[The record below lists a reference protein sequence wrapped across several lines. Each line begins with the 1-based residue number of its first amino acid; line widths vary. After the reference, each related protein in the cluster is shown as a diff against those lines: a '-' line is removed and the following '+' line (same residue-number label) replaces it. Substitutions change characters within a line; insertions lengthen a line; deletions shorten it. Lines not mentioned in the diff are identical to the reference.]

1 MTGERYWKRLFRLK
15 GDRLKTE
22 VGLITFSLTS
32 FSLITSHRRHILS
45 LKLAFGGKGGVG
57 KTTITS
63 LIARTIAALDKETSV
78 IAIDADPVANL
89 AAGLGIDETQPITPV
104 AELSDLIAERTGAKP
119 GTMGG
124 FFTLNPK
131 VDDIPDR
138 FSIEKD
144 GVKLLVMGTV
154 QQGGGGCICPESTI
168 LKALM
173 NHLVLA
179 RNEVVVMD
187 MEAGVEHLGRATSGS
202 VDALVIVVNPGMRS
216 RVAAD
221 KIRKLGQDIGIQ
233 TILVLANRVRSNE
246 DRALIE
252 DTMKDYEILGFLP
265 EMDEIVNSDREGSRP
280 FDDIST
286 IPPELRAVAEKLMAL
301 SK

>member
-1 MTGERYWKRLFRLK
+1 M
-15 GDRLKTE
+15 
-22 VGLITFSLTS
+22 
-32 FSLITSHRRHILS
+32 S
-45 LKLAFGGKGGVG
+45 LKLAVGGKGGVG

-63 LIARTIAALDKETSV
+63 LIARAIAAQNKETKV

-89 AAGLGIDETQPITPV
+89 AAGLGIDESKPITPV
-104 AELSDLIAERTGAKP
+104 SELSDLIAERTGAKP

-154 QQGGGGCICPESTI
+154 QQGGSGCICPEATI

-179 RNEVVVMD
+179 RNEIVVMD
-187 MEAGVEHLGRATSGS
+187 MEAGVEHLGRATSAS
-202 VDALVIVVNPGMRS
+202 VDALIVVVNPGKRS

-221 KIRKLGQDIGIQ
+221 KIRKLGTDIGIKN
-233 TILVLANRVRSNE
+233 IVVLGNRIRSEE
-246 DRALIE
+246 DKQLIRE
-252 DTMKDYEILGFLP
+252 SMPDYEILGFIP
-265 EMDEIVNSDREGSRP
+265 EMDEIVNSDRDGTRP
-280 FDDIST
+280 FDDIT
-286 IPPELRAVAEKLMAL
+286 QIPEELKEITKKLVKL
-301 SK
+301 DI

>member
-1 MTGERYWKRLFRLK
+1 M
-15 GDRLKTE
+15 
-22 VGLITFSLTS
+22 
-32 FSLITSHRRHILS
+32 S
-45 LKLAFGGKGGVG
+45 LKIAFGGKGGVG
-57 KTTITS
+57 KTTVS
-63 LIARTIAALDKETSV
+63 ALIARTIAALNKETKV

-104 AELSDLIAERTGAKP
+104 AELSDLIAERTGAQP

-154 QQGGGGCICPESTI
+154 QTGGSGCICPEATI

-202 VDALVIVVNPGMRS
+202 VDALIIVVNPGKRS

-221 KIRKLGQDIGIQ
+221 RIRKLGADIGIKN
-233 TILVLANRVRSNE
+233 IVVLGNRVTGPE
-246 DRALIE
+246 DQALIE
-252 DTMKDYEILGFLP
+252 ETLSDYDILGFLP
-265 EMDEIVNSDREGSRP
+265 EMDEIVKSDRSGDRP
-280 FDDIST
+280 FEDIST
-286 IPPELRAVAEKLMAL
+286 IPPELRAIAEKLMAL
-301 SK
+301 N

>member
-1 MTGERYWKRLFRLK
+1 
-15 GDRLKTE
+15 
-22 VGLITFSLTS
+22 
-32 FSLITSHRRHILS
+32 LS
-45 LKLAFGGKGGVG
+45 LKLAVGGKGGVG
-57 KTTITS
+57 KTTVTS
-63 LIARTIAALDKETSV
+63 LIARAIAALNKETNV

-89 AAGLGIDETQPITPV
+89 AAGLGIDESKPITPIS
-104 AELSDLIAERTGAKP
+104 ELSDLIAERTGAKP

-154 QQGGGGCICPESTI
+154 QQGGSGCICPESTI

-202 VDALVIVVNPGMRS
+202 VDALIVIVNPGKRS

-221 KIRKLGQDIGIQ
+221 KIRKLGQDIGIKN
-233 TILVLANRVRSNE
+233 IVVVGNRVKS
-246 DRALIE
+246 DADKQLIR
-252 DTMKDYEILGFLP
+252 DSMPGYEILGFIP
-265 EMDEIVNSDREGSRP
+265 EMDEIVLADRNGTRP
-280 FDDIST
+280 FDDIT
-286 IPPELRAVAEKLMAL
+286 QMPDELKEITEKLISLA
-301 SK
+301 K

>member
-1 MTGERYWKRLFRLK
+1 M
-15 GDRLKTE
+15 
-22 VGLITFSLTS
+22 
-32 FSLITSHRRHILS
+32 S
-45 LKLAFGGKGGVG
+45 LKIAFGGKGGVG
-57 KTTITS
+57 KTTVS
-63 LIARTIAALDKETSV
+63 ALIARTIAALDPETKV

-104 AELSDLIAERTGAKP
+104 AELSDLIAQRTGAQP

-154 QQGGGGCICPESTI
+154 QTGGSGCICPEATI

-202 VDALVIVVNPGMRS
+202 VDALIIVVNPGKRS

-221 KIRKLGQDIGIQ
+221 RIRKLGSDIGIKNIV
-233 TILVLANRVRSNE
+233 ILGNRVTGPE
-246 DRALIE
+246 DQALIE
-252 DTMKDYEILGFLP
+252 ETLSDYEILGFLP
-265 EMDEIVNSDREGSRP
+265 EMDEIVKSDRSGDRP

-286 IPPELRAVAEKLMAL
+286 IPDELRSIAEKLMTQ
-301 SK
+301 K

>member
-1 MTGERYWKRLFRLK
+1 M
-15 GDRLKTE
+15 
-22 VGLITFSLTS
+22 
-32 FSLITSHRRHILS
+32 S
-45 LKLAFGGKGGVG
+45 LKIAVGGKGGVG
-57 KTTITS
+57 KTTIAA
-63 LIARTIAALDKETSV
+63 LIARAITAQNKETKV
-78 IAIDADPVANL
+78 IAIDADPVSNL
-89 AAGLGIDETQPITPV
+89 AAGLGIDESNPITPIS
-104 AELSDLIAERTGAKP
+104 ELSDLIAERTGAKP

-154 QQGGGGCICPESTI
+154 QQGGSGCICPESTI

-179 RNEVVVMD
+179 RNEVVIMD

-202 VDALVIVVNPGMRS
+202 VDALIVVVNPGKRS

-221 KIRKLGQDIGIQ
+221 KIRKLGQDIGIKN
-233 TILVLANRVRSNE
+233 IVVLGNRIRSE
-246 DRALIE
+246 ADKTLIQE
-252 DTMKDYEILGFLP
+252 SMSDYEILGFIP
-265 EMDEIVNSDREGSRP
+265 ELKEIIQSDRDGFRP
-280 FDDIST
+280 FDDISS
-286 IPPELRAVAEKLMAL
+286 IPDEIKNITQKLIHRANGI
-301 SK
+301 SP

>member
-1 MTGERYWKRLFRLK
+1 M
-15 GDRLKTE
+15 
-22 VGLITFSLTS
+22 
-32 FSLITSHRRHILS
+32 S
-45 LKLAFGGKGGVG
+45 LKLAVGGKGGVG

-63 LIARTIAALDKETSV
+63 LIARSIAAFNKGTKV

-89 AAGLGIDETQPITPV
+89 AAALGIDESKPITPV
-104 AELSDLIAERTGAKP
+104 SELSDLIAERTGAQP

-144 GVKLLVMGTV
+144 NVKLLVMGTV
-154 QQGGGGCICPESTI
+154 QQGGSGCICPESTI

-173 NHLVLA
+173 NHLVLG

-202 VDALVIVVNPGMRS
+202 VDALIVVVNPGRRS

-221 KIRKLGQDIGIQ
+221 KIRKLGTDIGIKN
-233 TILVLANRVRSNE
+233 IIVLGNRIRSE
-246 DRALIE
+246 QDKQLIQE
-252 DTMKDYEILGFLP
+252 SMEGFDILGFIP
-265 EMDEIVNSDREGSRP
+265 EMDEIVNSDRDGTRP
-280 FDDIST
+280 FEDINT
-286 IPPELRAVAEKLMAL
+286 IPDELKQITKKLIAL
-301 SK
+301 DSSG

>member
-1 MTGERYWKRLFRLK
+1 M
-15 GDRLKTE
+15 
-22 VGLITFSLTS
+22 
-32 FSLITSHRRHILS
+32 S
-45 LKLAFGGKGGVG
+45 LKIAVGGKGGVG
-57 KTTITS
+57 KTTLTS
-63 LIARTIAALDKETSV
+63 LIARSIAALNKDTKV

-89 AAGLGIDETQPITPV
+89 AAGLGIDESKPITPV
-104 AELSDLIAERTGAKP
+104 SELSDLIAERTGAQP

-154 QQGGGGCICPESTI
+154 QKGGSGCICPEATI

-202 VDALVIVVNPGMRS
+202 VDALIVIVNPGKRS

-221 KIRKLGQDIGIQ
+221 KIRQLGSDIGIKN
-233 TILVLANRVRSNE
+233 IVVIGNRVRSEE
-246 DRALIE
+246 DRQLIK
-252 DTMKDYEILGFLP
+252 DSMPDYEILGFIP
-265 EMDEIVNSDREGSRP
+265 ELDEVVASDRSGNRPFEDITTIPDEIKEITRKLVN
-280 FDDIST
+280 
-286 IPPELRAVAEKLMAL
+286 L

>member
-1 MTGERYWKRLFRLK
+1 
-15 GDRLKTE
+15 
-22 VGLITFSLTS
+22 
-32 FSLITSHRRHILS
+32 LS
-45 LKLAFGGKGGVG
+45 LKLAIGGKGGVG

-63 LIARTIAALDKETSV
+63 LIARCIAALNKDTKV

-89 AAGLGIDETQPITPV
+89 AAGLGIDESIPITPIS
-104 AELSDLIAERTGAKP
+104 ELSDLIAERTGATP

-154 QQGGGGCICPESTI
+154 QQGGSGCICPESTI

-202 VDALVIVVNPGMRS
+202 VDALIVVVNPGKRS

-221 KIRKLGQDIGIQ
+221 KIRKLGHDIGIKN
-233 TILVLANRVRSNE
+233 IVVLGNRVKSEEDKQLIRS
-246 DRALIE
+246 
-252 DTMKDYEILGFLP
+252 TMPDYEILGFIP
-265 EMDEIVNSDREGSRP
+265 EMDEIVSSDRDGTRP
-280 FDDIST
+280 FDDIT
-286 IPPELRAVAEKLMAL
+286 QIPEELLKVTKKLIEMD
-301 SK
+301 S

>member
-1 MTGERYWKRLFRLK
+1 M
-15 GDRLKTE
+15 
-22 VGLITFSLTS
+22 
-32 FSLITSHRRHILS
+32 S

-57 KTTITS
+57 KTTITG
-63 LIARTIAALDKETSV
+63 LIARTIAALDKDRSV

-89 AAGLGIDETQPITPV
+89 AAALGIDETQPITPV
-104 AELSDLIAERTGAKP
+104 AELSDLIAERTGAQP

-138 FSIEKD
+138 FSKEKD

-154 QQGGGGCICPESTI
+154 QQGGSGCICPESTI

-202 VDALVIVVNPGMRS
+202 VDALVVVVNPGKRS

-221 KIRKLGQDIGIQ
+221 KIRKLGQDIGIKN
-233 TILVLANRVRSNE
+233 IVVLGNRVTSE
-246 DRALIE
+246 QDKTLIRE
-252 DTMKDYEILGFLP
+252 SMPDYPILGFIP
-265 EMDEIVNSDREGSRP
+265 ELDEVIQADRDGTRP
-280 FDDIST
+280 FNDVNN
-286 IPPELRAVAEKLMAL
+286 IPEDVVRITKKLMAL
-301 SK
+301 DASK

>member
-1 MTGERYWKRLFRLK
+1 M
-15 GDRLKTE
+15 
-22 VGLITFSLTS
+22 
-32 FSLITSHRRHILS
+32 S
-45 LKLAFGGKGGVG
+45 LKIAVGGKGGVG
-57 KTTITS
+57 KTTITA
-63 LIARTIAALDKETSV
+63 LIARAIAASDKNKKV

-89 AAGLGIDETQPITPV
+89 AAGLGIDESIPITPIS
-104 AELSDLIAERTGAKP
+104 ELSDLIAERTGAKP

-154 QQGGGGCICPESTI
+154 QQGGSGCICPESTI

-202 VDALVIVVNPGMRS
+202 VDALIIVVNPGKRS

-221 KIRKLGQDIGIQ
+221 KIKKLGRDIGIKN
-233 TILVLANRVRSNE
+233 IVILANRVRSE
-246 DRALIE
+246 DDIQLI
-252 DTMKDYEILGFLP
+252 KKSLSDYEILGFIP
-265 EMDEIVNSDREGSRP
+265 EHNEIVHSDRTGDRP
-280 FDDIST
+280 FDDIKT
-286 IPPELRAVAEKLMAL
+286 IPEELKKVTQKLIAL
-301 SK
+301 SS

>member
-1 MTGERYWKRLFRLK
+1 M
-15 GDRLKTE
+15 
-22 VGLITFSLTS
+22 
-32 FSLITSHRRHILS
+32 S
-45 LKLAFGGKGGVG
+45 LKLAVGGKGGVG

-63 LIARTIAALDKETSV
+63 LIARSIAALNTEKKV

-89 AAGLGIDETQPITPV
+89 AAGLGIDESKPITPV
-104 AELSDLIAERTGAKP
+104 SELSDLIAERTGATP

-154 QQGGGGCICPESTI
+154 QQGGSGCICPESTI

-202 VDALVIVVNPGMRS
+202 VDALIVIVNPGKRS

-221 KIRKLGQDIGIQ
+221 KIRQLGSDIGIKN
-233 TILVLANRVRSNE
+233 IVVIGNRVKSEE
-246 DRALIE
+246 DKQLIKE
-252 DTMKDYEILGFLP
+252 SMPDYEILGYIP
-265 EMDEIVNSDREGSRP
+265 ELDEIVDSDRSGKRP
-280 FDDIST
+280 FEDIST
-286 IPPELRAVAEKLMAL
+286 IPDELKEITRKLVAL

>member
-1 MTGERYWKRLFRLK
+1 M
-15 GDRLKTE
+15 
-22 VGLITFSLTS
+22 
-32 FSLITSHRRHILS
+32 S
-45 LKLAFGGKGGVG
+45 LKLAIGGKGGVG

-63 LIARTIAALDKETSV
+63 LIARCIAALNKDTKV

-89 AAGLGIDETQPITPV
+89 AAGLGIDESIPITPIS
-104 AELSDLIAERTGAKP
+104 ELSDLIAERTGATP

-154 QQGGGGCICPESTI
+154 QQGGSGCICPESTI

-202 VDALVIVVNPGMRS
+202 VDALIVVVNPGKRS

-221 KIRKLGQDIGIQ
+221 KIRKLGHDIGIKN
-233 TILVLANRVRSNE
+233 IVVLGNRVKSEE
-246 DRALIE
+246 DRQLIRS
-252 DTMKDYEILGFLP
+252 TMPDYEILGFIP
-265 EMDEIVNSDREGSRP
+265 EMDEIVSSDRDGTRP
-280 FDDIST
+280 FDDIT
-286 IPPELRAVAEKLMAL
+286 QIPEELLKVTKKLIEMD
-301 SK
+301 S

>member
-1 MTGERYWKRLFRLK
+1 M
-15 GDRLKTE
+15 
-22 VGLITFSLTS
+22 
-32 FSLITSHRRHILS
+32 S
-45 LKLAFGGKGGVG
+45 LKLAIGGKGGVG
-57 KTTITS
+57 KTTVTS
-63 LIARTIAALDKETSV
+63 LIARSIAALDKSTKV

-89 AAGLGIDETQPITPV
+89 AAGLGIDESRPITPIS
-104 AELSDLIAERTGAKP
+104 ELSDLIAERTGATP

-154 QQGGGGCICPESTI
+154 QQGGSGCICPESTI

-202 VDALVIVVNPGMRS
+202 VDALIVIVNPGKRS

-221 KIRKLGQDIGIQ
+221 KIRKLGRDIGIKN
-233 TILVLANRVRSNE
+233 IVVVGNRVKSE
-246 DRALIE
+246 QDRQLIKE
-252 DTMKDYEILGFLP
+252 SMPGYEILGFIP
-265 EMDEIVNSDREGSRP
+265 EMEEIVNADRNGIRP
-280 FDDIST
+280 FDKDISQM
-286 IPPELRAVAEKLMAL
+286 PEELKEITRKLIAL
-301 SK
+301 AK

>member
-1 MTGERYWKRLFRLK
+1 
-15 GDRLKTE
+15 
-22 VGLITFSLTS
+22 
-32 FSLITSHRRHILS
+32 LS
-45 LKLAFGGKGGVG
+45 LKLAVGGKGGVG

-63 LIARTIAALDKETSV
+63 LIARAIAAQNKETKV

-89 AAGLGIDETQPITPV
+89 AAALGIDESKPITPV
-104 AELSDLIAERTGAKP
+104 SELSDLIAERTGAQP

-154 QQGGGGCICPESTI
+154 QQGGSGCICPEATI

-179 RNEVVVMD
+179 RNEIVVMD
-187 MEAGVEHLGRATSGS
+187 MEAGIEHLGRATSKY
-202 VDALVIVVNPGMRS
+202 VDALIVVVNPGKRS

-221 KIRKLGQDIGIQ
+221 KIRKLGTDIGIKN
-233 TILVLANRVRSNE
+233 IVVLGNRIRSEE
-246 DRALIE
+246 DKQLIRE
-252 DTMKDYEILGFLP
+252 SMPDYEILGFIP
-265 EMDEIVNSDREGSRP
+265 EMDEIVNSDRDGTRP
-280 FDDIST
+280 FDDIT
-286 IPPELRAVAEKLMAL
+286 QIPEELKEITKKLL
-301 SK
+301 ELDI

>member
-1 MTGERYWKRLFRLK
+1 M
-15 GDRLKTE
+15 
-22 VGLITFSLTS
+22 
-32 FSLITSHRRHILS
+32 S
-45 LKLAFGGKGGVG
+45 LKIAVGGKGGVG

-63 LIARTIAALDKETSV
+63 LIARAIAALDKKTKV

-89 AAGLGIDETQPITPV
+89 AAGLGIDESKPITPIS
-104 AELSDLIAERTGAKP
+104 ELSDLIAERTGAQP

-154 QQGGGGCICPESTI
+154 QQGGSGCICPESTI

-202 VDALVIVVNPGMRS
+202 VDALIVVVNPGKRS
-216 RVAAD
+216 RLAAD

-233 TILVLANRVRSNE
+233 NIVVLANRVRSE
-246 DRALIE
+246 ADEQLIRE
-252 DTMKDYEILGFLP
+252 SMPEYEILGFIP
-265 EMDEIVNSDREGSRP
+265 EMDEIVQSDRDGTRP

-286 IPPELRAVAEKLMAL
+286 LPEQLKRVTQKLVAL
-301 SK
+301 SG